1 MAREANI
8 ARIKEIALAQLA
20 TEGAAGLSLR
30 AIARELN
37 LVSSAIYRYYASR
50 DDLVTALVLDAY
62 ADLAEVVEAAVA
74 RARPDGERRA
84 WVAGATALRQWA
96 LAQPHRYALL
106 YGSPIPG
113 YAAPATTIEP
123 AGRVVLA
130 LLGPG
135 LLASVPDTEGRP
147 LDSGLLAQ
155 VAAVRAALDLPEDT
169 GEERLFRLVAAIA
182 HLHGLVAL
190 ELNGQFVGGFEPAD
204 LLFAAVLDDHAERLG
219 LR

>member
-155 VAAVRAALDLPEDT
+155 VAAVRAALAISLLADSTESDPWQMFLPT
-169 GEERLFRLVAAIA
+169 SM
-182 HLHGLVAL
+182 
-190 ELNGQFVGGFEPAD
+190 Q
-204 LLFAAVLDDHAERLG
+204 
-219 LR
+219 

>member
-8 ARIKEIALAQLA
+8 ARIKQIALAQLA

-62 ADLAEVVEAAVA
+62 ADLADAVEAAVA

-113 YAAPATTIEP
+113 YAAPPATIEP

-135 LLASVPDTEGRP
+135 LRASAPDAPGRP
-147 LDSGLLAQ
+147 LDAGLLAQ

-169 GEERLFRLVAAIA
+169 GEERLVRLLAAIA
-182 HLHGLVAL
+182 HVHGLVAL

-204 LLFAAVLDDHAERLG
+204 LLFAAVLEDHAERLG
-219 LR
+219 LV